1 MTLFPS
7 VPTALLF
14 LTAAVLTAWGT
25 YAKNGHVLPFLGGI
39 CGMLAVLAALVAGAQ
54 MIHCLL
60 YVLVLLLL
68 SRGSGE
74 GAEK

>member
-7 VPTALLF
+7 VPSALLF
-14 LTAAVLTAWGT
+14 LAAAVLTVWGT
-25 YAKNGHVLPFLGGI
+25 YAKKGHVLSFLGAAA
-39 CGMLAVLAALVAGAQ
+39 GMLAVLAALVDGAKLT
-54 MIHCLL
+54 HCLL
-60 YVLVLLLL
+60 YILILLLL

>member
-1 MTLFPS
+1 MMLFPS
-7 VPTALLF
+7 VPSGLLF
-14 LTAAVLTAWGT
+14 LAAAVLTVWGT
-25 YAKNGHVLPFLGGI
+25 CAKGSRVLPFLGGI

-74 GAEK
+74 GVEK